1 MVIFKAWAPPLGL
14 GWGKWIDLYEHAG
27 NRSVKVSFDSESQAK
42 STFDI
47 EIKESGRNMTKRYV
61 GPTSVRVTSHDC
73 YCITKVRFK
82 SHTLGQNI
90 RIEVK

>member
-14 GWGKWIDLYEHAG
+14 GWSKWIEIYEHAG
-27 NRSVKVSFDSESQAK
+27 NRGFRVTFSSESQAK

-47 EIKESGRNMTKRYV
+47 EIKEGGSSITRKYV
-61 GPTSVRVTSHDC
+61 GPVSIRVKSKDC
-73 YCITKVRFK
+73 YCITKVRLL
-82 SHTLGQNI
+82 SHTVGQNI

>member
-1 MVIFKAWAPPLGL
+1 MVIFKAWAPPISL

-27 NRSVKVSFDSESQAK
+27 NRSFNVSFDSESQAK

-47 EIKESGRNMTKRYV
+47 EIKEGGRSVTKRYI
-61 GPTSVRVTSHDC
+61 GPTSIKVIADNC

-82 SHTLGQNI
+82 SHTVGQNI